1 MKKNLTN
8 SMILAAALAVSSA
21 VVFAQTQ
28 MTAKVPFAFS
38 TIGGNLSAG
47 KYAIVTVSSNSP
59 GVLRI
64 RNEASGQ
71 QLNLGVGVPTVPG
84 SNDAPRLVF
93 KCADDKCAL
102 AEVWR
107 GANGYKFATPR
118 LRPSQNERIAVVYL
132 DRKNA
137 D

>member
-21 VVFAQTQ
+21 VVFAQTR
-28 MTAKVPFAFS
+28 MTANVPFAF
-38 TIGGNLSAG
+38 TTMGGTLSAG
-47 KYAIVTVSSNSP
+47 KYALVAVSSNSP

-64 RNEASGQ
+64 QNQKTGQ
-71 QLNLGVGVPTVPG
+71 QVNLGIGVPTVAD
-84 SNDAPRLVF
+84 SNNAPRLVF

-102 AEVWR
+102 AEVWH

-118 LRPSQNERIAVVYL
+118 VRPSQNERIAVVYL
-132 DRKNA
+132 DRKYA